1 MNARETQERNAPKT
15 DDARAPMRDRDVDDA
30 VRKAVH
36 TLEEDIVLG
45 YLNPRERLVEDDLR
59 ERFGLKRHVV
69 RQVLMELERMG
80 LVERRKNIGALVKSH
95 TEEEVLNL
103 YAVRDILEGAA
114 AACIPLPLDAAVL
127 DQIEAIQHTHD
138 AAIKRAD
145 LRAVFRANVDFHRT
159 LFAATRNPE
168 LADAITDFA
177 QRANAIRQS
186 STAIPEHLENA
197 RQEHWQII
205 EALREGKRERLVEL
219 CRKHLVPSRDNYIQR
234 YRMLHPEREG
244 QEDQAA

>member
-1 MNARETQERNAPKT
+1 MNARDTQQETPSKA
-15 DDARAPMRDRDVDDA
+15 DDARAPLRDRDVEDA
-30 VRKAVH
+30 VRKAVR

-114 AACIPLPLDAAVL
+114 AACIPLPMEPEALA
-127 DQIEAIQHTHD
+127 QIEAIQRSHD
-138 AAIKRAD
+138 AAVERSD

-168 LADAITDFA
+168 LAAAISEFA

-205 EALREGKRERLVEL
+205 EALRSGERDRLVEL
-219 CRKHLVPSRDNYIQR
+219 CREHLLPSRDNYIQR

>member
-1 MNARETQERNAPKT
+1 MNARDTQEDTTAT
-15 DDARAPMRDRDVDDA
+15 SHEARPPLRDRDVDDT
-30 VRKAVH
+30 VKKAVS

-45 YLNPRERLVEDDLR
+45 YLNPRERLVVDDR
-59 ERFGLKRHVV
+59 GERFGLKRHVV

-127 DQIEAIQHTHD
+127 AEIEAIQRAHD
-138 AAIKRAD
+138 AAVARSD

-168 LADAITDFA
+168 LAAAISEFA

-205 EALREGKRERLVEL
+205 EALRQGQRDRLVAL
-219 CRKHLVPSRDNYIQR
+219 CRQHLLPSRDNYIQR
-234 YRMLHPEREG
+234 YRMLHPEPEG
-244 QEDQAA
+244 RQDQAA

>member
-1 MNARETQERNAPKT
+1 MNAREKLETSPAP
-15 DDARAPMRDRDVDDA
+15 DDEGRAPPRDRDVEEA
-30 VRKAVH
+30 VRKAVR

-80 LVERRKNIGALVKSH
+80 LVERRKNIGALVKAH

-103 YAVRDILEGAA
+103 YAVRDILEVAA
-114 AACIPLPLDAAVL
+114 AACIPLPLDAEVL
-127 DQIEAIQHTHD
+127 AQVEAIQRTHD
-138 AAIKRAD
+138 DAVARAD

-159 LFAATRNPE
+159 IFKATRNPE
-168 LADAITDFA
+168 LANAISEFA

-205 EALREGKRERLVEL
+205 EALRSGDRDELVEL
-219 CRKHLVPSRDNYIQR
+219 CRRHLVPSRDNYIRR

-244 QEDQAA
+244 PQDSPA